1 MEGSLKE
8 NKMATMPVNKLL
20 LSMALPIMISMLV
33 QALYNVV
40 DSVFVAKYSASCM
53 TAISL
58 VFPIQTLMIAVGS
71 GVGVGMNAILSRC
84 LGARDKEGLDKTAVN
99 GIIIYA
105 ISYLIFL
112 LIGIFGVDAFMASQ
126 SNSPEIVKEGTIYLK
141 IVCIFSFG
149 MLAQFCFEK
158 MLQATGRTIFSMYT
172 QMLGAIINIILD
184 PILIFGLFGAPR
196 MGMAGAA
203 IATVIGQIAAGML
216 ALIFNIKI
224 NKEIDLKEALKFRPC
239 KETIGKILYIG
250 VPSIIMQSIGSIM
263 VLGINTILGSMN
275 IVGTGLSLEESR
287 NIAIA
292 VFGIYFKLQSFV
304 FMPVFGLNNGMVP
317 IVAFCLGAKEKSR
330 LTKTIKLSFMY
341 AFAILCLGTVVF
353 QLIPDKLLYMF
364 GNESNFEHLKL
375 MGVPA
380 LRIISLSFP
389 VASFCIIS
397 LSVFQALGNGIIS
410 MIVSFSRQL
419 IVIVPVA
426 YLLSL
431 TEKIGLVWYA
441 FLIAEVVS
449 VTLCVIAFRYM
460 YKKIIKP
467 LGN

>member
-1 MEGSLKE
+1 MEGRLKE
-8 NKMATMPVNKLL
+8 NKMAKMPVNKLL

-224 NKEIDLKEALKFRPC
+224 YP
-239 KETIGKILYIG
+239 
-250 VPSIIMQSIGSIM
+250 
-263 VLGINTILGSMN
+263 N
-275 IVGTGLSLEESR
+275 I
-287 NIAIA
+287 
-292 VFGIYFKLQSFV
+292 
-304 FMPVFGLNNGMVP
+304 
-317 IVAFCLGAKEKSR
+317 
-330 LTKTIKLSFMY
+330 
-341 AFAILCLGTVVF
+341 
-353 QLIPDKLLYMF
+353 
-364 GNESNFEHLKL
+364 
-375 MGVPA
+375 
-380 LRIISLSFP
+380 
-389 VASFCIIS
+389 
-397 LSVFQALGNGIIS
+397 
-410 MIVSFSRQL
+410 
-419 IVIVPVA
+419 
-426 YLLSL
+426 
-431 TEKIGLVWYA
+431 
-441 FLIAEVVS
+441 
-449 VTLCVIAFRYM
+449 
-460 YKKIIKP
+460 
-467 LGN
+467 